1 MKHTA
6 IKVLALSVVCAVGW
20 QIGGMISAHT
30 ITIFGGFIFGAFVGI
45 PVMLILA
52 TKLRNQRIDVY
63 HHEAAQKP
71 VEAQK
76 PVQPLL
82 IPETRYTV
90 LSSRAALPAVAQKQL
105 EVRR

>member
-6 IKVLALSVVCAVGW
+6 IKILALSVVCVVGW
-20 QIGGMISAHT
+20 QVGGMIPAHT
-30 ITIFGGFIFGAFVGI
+30 TAIFGGFIFGSFVGI
-45 PVMLILA
+45 PAALILA
-52 TKLRNQRIDVY
+52 AKIRNQRIDVY
-63 HHEAAQKP
+63 HHEAARKP

-76 PVQPLL
+76 PVRQLL

-105 EVRR
+105 EVGR